1 MTYIKRLVMKGFKSF
16 AKKTEVPFVPAIN
29 VILGPNGSGKS
40 NITDALCFVLGR
52 LGAKS
57 LRAANTSSMIFQGN
71 KFVGPSGEA
80 FVEIVFD
87 NSGNAFSTGKN
98 EVSVARIVRKNGQSI
113 YKIDDETKT
122 RQDVLSLLAQAG
134 IDPNGFNIILQG
146 EIQNFVKMH
155 TEERRKIIEEIA
167 GISIYEIRKE
177 KSLKELEKTD
187 EKLKEISTILRER
200 TAYMNNLEKERQ
212 QALKY
217 KKLEEDIKK
226 YKGSIIFHDLNQK
239 EKEVEALGKQ
249 IIGKNSEKDR
259 IKKEILNV
267 QNLISSF
274 ESRIASI
281 NSEIQTST
289 GLEQEKL
296 NQEIA
301 DLRAHLTSLNVRKEN
316 DEKRLA
322 EISRQIETLRN
333 NLSELNSDI
342 EKLQKEN
349 PKTSAKRGDIE
360 NKKKELEILEL
371 QRKKFYHL
379 KSELNLIQNRIEDK
393 KMMLAGYEH
402 ESGFLLEQIKTI
414 SRDLFDRKYDGN
426 KLNSLKASLSEKQ
439 DLLENLEKEEL
450 KLEKITYSNEHE
462 IENQNNFIV
471 KISKMDVC
479 PVCKN
484 RITEE
489 HIHSI
494 SRETS
499 DKIKLLKIET
509 DKADATLSE
518 MLQKKKIIRHEMEDL
533 NSEISKR
540 ESDSVIFSKIE
551 DRKNQIK
558 SVQGKIESLA
568 GEIREIEKKKL
579 SVGKEVEKD
588 LDIEKRYEELRLR
601 IQDIPLIDESD
612 LDSEIVFKRRELER
626 VSSSLRQLS
635 GNEEELKRE
644 AAGFKEAIGEK
655 EKVLAEKRKQ
665 EEELSEKFRKLISE
679 RDELQKNI
687 RDRQVELSGH
697 QNEVYNVEQEINDL
711 KIEDARLNA
720 EFENFKA
727 ELQEYEGIEKIK
739 AGKDVLIEKL
749 VRTQEILSNIGSVNL
764 RSLEV
769 YDSVKKEY
777 DSIKEKMIIIEGEK
791 VSILDV
797 IKEIDFRKKKTFLKT
812 FNALNEIFSGNFSEL
827 SSKGQVSLELEN
839 QKEPFEAGV
848 NVILKTGH
856 GKYFDVASLS
866 GGEQTLVALA
876 LIFAIQEL
884 KPYPFYLLDEIDAAL
899 DKRNSERLALLLKKY
914 MEKGQYIAIT
924 HNDEV
929 ILNANNLYGV
939 SMSDGVSKIVSLK
952 V

>member
-1 MTYIKRLVMKGFKSF
+1 MTYIKNLVMKGFKSF

-29 VILGPNGSGKS
+29 VVMGPNGSGKS

-52 LGAKS
+52 LSAKS
-57 LRAANTSSMIFQGN
+57 LRAANTSHMIFQGN

-80 FVEIVFD
+80 SVEVVFD
-87 NSGNAFSTGKN
+87 NSDNSFSTGKPDL
-98 EVSVARIVRKNGQSI
+98 SITRIVRKNGQGI
-113 YKIDDETKT
+113 YKIDNEVKT

-146 EIQNFVKMH
+146 EIQNFVKMY

-187 EKLKEISTILRER
+187 EKIKEISTILRER
-200 TAYMNNLEKERQ
+200 TAYMNNLERERQ

-239 EKEVEALGKQ
+239 EKEIEALGKQ
-249 IIGKNSEKDR
+249 IIGKNSAKDK
-259 IKKEILNV
+259 IKKEILGV

-274 ESRIASI
+274 ESRISSI

-322 EISRQIETLRN
+322 EILRQIETLKN
-333 NLSELNSDI
+333 NSSELNSDI

-349 PKTSAKRGDIE
+349 PKTHVKRRDLDL
-360 NKKKELEILEL
+360 KKKELEILEL

-379 KSELNLIQNRIEDK
+379 KSEFNLIQNRLEDK
-393 KMMLAGYEH
+393 KMMLTGYEH
-402 ESGFLLEQIKTI
+402 ESRFLLEQIKTI
-414 SRDLFDRKYDGN
+414 SQDLFDKKYDEN
-426 KLNSLKASLSEKQ
+426 KLNSLKVSLSERR

-450 KLEKITYSNEHE
+450 KLEKITYSNERE
-462 IENQNNFIV
+462 IDTQNNFIV
-471 KISKMDVC
+471 KISKMDIC

-518 MLQKKKIIRHEMEDL
+518 ILQKKKIIRHELEDL
-533 NSEISKR
+533 NSEISRR
-540 ESDSVIFSKIE
+540 ESDSVLFSKIE
-551 DRKNQIK
+551 DKKNQIK
-558 SVQGKIESLA
+558 SVQGKIEVLA
-568 GEIREIEKKKL
+568 GEILEIEKKKV

-644 AAGFKEAIGEK
+644 VAGFKETIGEK
-655 EKVLAEKRKQ
+655 EKILGEKRKQ
-665 EEELSEKFRKLISE
+665 EEELSEKFKKLISE

-687 RDRQVELSGH
+687 RDKQIELSKH
-697 QNEVYNVEQEINDL
+697 QNEVYNVEQEINDF
-711 KIEDARLNA
+711 KIDDARLNA

-777 DSIKEKMIIIEGEK
+777 DSIKEKMIVIEGEK
-791 VSILDV
+791 ASILEV
-797 IKEIDFRKKKTFLKT
+797 IKEIDFRKKKTFVKT
-812 FNALNEIFSGNFSEL
+812 FTALNEIFSNNFAEL
-827 SSKGQVSLELEN
+827 SSKGRVSLELEN
-839 QKEPFEAGV
+839 PKEPFEAGV

-856 GKYFDVASLS
+856 GKYFDITSLS

-914 MEKGQYIAIT
+914 MGKGQYIAVT

>member
-1 MTYIKRLVMKGFKSF
+1 MTYIKNLVMKGFKSF
-16 AKKTEVPFVPAIN
+16 AKKTEIPFVPAIN
-29 VILGPNGSGKS
+29 VVMGPNGSGKS

-52 LGAKS
+52 LSAKS

-80 FVEIVFD
+80 FVEVVFD
-87 NSGNAFSTGKN
+87 NSDNAFSTGKN
-98 EVSVARIVRKNGQSI
+98 EVSVTRVVRKNGQSI
-113 YKIDDETKT
+113 YKIDNEVKT

-249 IIGKNSEKDR
+249 IMGKNQEKEK
-259 IKKEILNV
+259 IKHGILGV
-267 QNLISSF
+267 QNLINSS
-274 ESRIASI
+274 ELRIASI

-301 DLRAHLTSLNVRKEN
+301 DLRAHLTSLNVKREN

-322 EISRQIETLRN
+322 EISRQIETLKN
-333 NLSELNSDI
+333 NSRELNEEI
-342 EKLQKEN
+342 TRIQKES
-349 PKTSAKRGDIE
+349 PKARGKRSDIE

-379 KSELNLIQNRIEDK
+379 KSEFNLIQNRLEDK

-402 ESGFLLEQIKTI
+402 ESRFLLEQIRTI
-414 SRDLFDRKYDGN
+414 SKDLFDKKYDGN
-426 KLNSLKASLSEKQ
+426 KLNSLKASLSEKR

-450 KLEKITYSNEHE
+450 KLEKITFSNERE
-462 IENQNNFIV
+462 IDSQNNFIV

-499 DKIKLLKIET
+499 DKIKLLKTET

-518 MLQKKKIIRHEMEDL
+518 ILQKKKIIRHEIEDL
-533 NSEISKR
+533 NSEISRR

-558 SVQGKIESLA
+558 SVQGKIETLA
-568 GEIREIEKKKL
+568 GEISEIERKKV

-635 GNEEELKRE
+635 GNDEELKRE
-644 AAGFKEAIGEK
+644 VAGFKETINEK
-655 EKVLAEKRKQ
+655 EKFLSEKRKQ
-665 EEELSEKFRKLISE
+665 EEELSEKFKKLISE

-687 RDRQVELSGH
+687 RDRQIELSRH
-697 QNEVYNVEQEINDL
+697 QNEVYNVEQEINDF

-720 EFENFKA
+720 EFENFRA

-769 YDSVKKEY
+769 YDEVKKEY
-777 DSIKEKMIIIEGEK
+777 DSIKEKMIVIEGEK

-797 IKEIDFRKKKTFLKT
+797 IKEIDFRKKKIFIKT
-812 FNALNEIFSGNFSEL
+812 FNALNEIFSNNFSEL

-914 MEKGQYIAIT
+914 MGKGQYIAVT

-939 SMSDGVSKIVSLK
+939 SMNDGVSKIVSLK